1 MERPH
6 AVTPRGRLRT
16 TPLILLPVISFV
28 FGCLEYGPAR
38 GPEAGSAPLTIHAV
52 LSLALVFVW
61 FIVDAREREYRPSI
75 VLRVAMPALTIVA
88 LPYYLFRS
96 RGWTGG
102 VKAMAKSAL
111 VFAGTMVAYR
121 LGSWFA

>member
-1 MERPH
+1 
-6 AVTPRGRLRT
+6 
-16 TPLILLPVISFV
+16 
-28 FGCLEYGPAR
+28 LEYGPAR
-38 GPEAGSAPLTIHAV
+38 GPEAGSALLTTHAV
-52 LSLALVFVW
+52 LSLACVFAW
-61 FIVDAREREYRPSI
+61 FAIDAKGRTYRASI
-75 VLRVAMPALTIVA
+75 VLKIAMLALAIVA

-102 VKAMAKSAL
+102 IKAMAMSAL